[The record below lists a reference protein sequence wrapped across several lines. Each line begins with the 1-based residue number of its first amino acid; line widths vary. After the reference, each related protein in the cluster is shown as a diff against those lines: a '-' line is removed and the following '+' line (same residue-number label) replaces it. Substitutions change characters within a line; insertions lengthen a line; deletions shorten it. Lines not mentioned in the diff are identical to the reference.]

1 MDTSHPH
8 RLPQD
13 SCVPSRKGYRRL
25 KKEKRKKCN
34 SGHKTVEVRGH
45 GEAASSSNKSRQTSE
60 GLVELLELDPEC
72 QHLLNIYRPIGN
84 LPQEESVRRPS
95 HSKRKTQA
103 ATHNTFGTNTFLPV
117 QPLAHEDLC
126 SRKDRKKKK
135 RKRRLSL
142 EEEHSTA
149 DLAMDG
155 SLLLRR
161 KPEKRK
167 TRCARTKSE
176 QTDATAAEDDSEREE
191 PELDDNDLC
200 AICYEI
206 LIDPHKVVPCTH
218 TFCKV
223 CLGRLQLHVRSA
235 TTPCPMCRATISHCV
250 FEKELTSALKMKYPQ
265 KYSDRLAIITPLYKC
280 QLRLPNATRR
290 ETNFSP
296 HRGVRRVAVPLR
308 RPPDFAFL
316 FDDSIMGL
324 VFSFVCIFT
333 FCIFI
338 SLLMMIF
345 HP

>member
-250 FEKELTSALKMKYPQ
+250 FEKELTSSLKTKYP
-265 KYSDRLAIITPLYKC
+265 KTYSDRLAIVNPLYKC
-280 QLRLPNATRR
+280 RLRLPNATRQM
-290 ETNFSP
+290 TTFSP
-296 HRGVRRVAVPLR
+296 HRGRQRDALRLR
-308 RPPDFAFL
+308 RAPDFPFL
-316 FDDSIMGL
+316 IDDSIMGVVLSL
-324 VFSFVCIFT
+324 VPVFACS
-333 FCIFI
+333 IFI
-338 SLLMMIF
+338 SLLVF
-345 HP
+345 FQP